1 MRGTLPTSLAITNP
15 NPRSNAAVRTVIR
28 NLKNIKPT
36 VTSSDPLLAGAGNI
50 RIPVNGN
57 VANGGRI
64 PDTALATTEHKYKG
78 GAHSETKKPT
88 NDGLDSHHCPAKDCY
103 KGAPISS
110 EQGPAIKMDPKD
122 HRLTE
127 SYGRSPYAIQYRAK
141 QKELLEQGKLKE
153 AIEMDVRDIRSKFGS
168 KYDKAIEE
176 MLEYSGKLDPNSFKT
191 KK

>member
-1 MRGTLPTSLAITNP
+1 
-15 NPRSNAAVRTVIR
+15 
-28 NLKNIKPT
+28 
-36 VTSSDPLLAGAGNI
+36 
-50 RIPVNGN
+50 
-57 VANGGRI
+57 
-64 PDTALATTEHKYKG
+64 
-78 GAHSETKKPT
+78 
-88 NDGLDSHHCPAKDCY
+88 
-103 KGAPISS
+103 
-110 EQGPAIKMDPKD
+110 MDPKD

>member
-1 MRGTLPTSLAITNP
+1 MSFVNP
-15 NPRSNAAVRTVIR
+15 NPRTKAAVRAGIR
-28 NLKNIKPT
+28 NLENIRPT
-36 VTSSDPLLAGAGNI
+36 VTGRDPLLAGAGNI

-57 VANGGRI
+57 VAKGDRI